1 MGGGLLVLLA
11 LVTVNPG
18 VAVAQDPTDP
28 AGGGDGPGG
37 VATTTVPTT
46 RPPVTTTTVAGPG
59 AGAGTDQP
67 GPTTTVSTEAPDTAT
82 DDFRDPGDATI
93 PPRRRDQLV
102 PPPIDLTSLN
112 QLLATK
118 RAEAVDAARE
128 LADAANA
135 DAMAVAVDAKS
146 TLDGLQAQVPALDRS
161 VTTARSAER
170 RASVALERARS
181 RKADLAVESYTRA
194 LSGRSATMD
203 ASFDLL
209 ESSQNYERFVRTT
222 EYSGAAW
229 SSLDRGVSS
238 AERSLEQAEAATQA
252 AIDARQR
259 LERRIGSAQSD
270 LDSSVASAQTVAVR
284 GEEAIA
290 VAAATGA
297 DLAVEGL
304 GPTIL
309 GETLLT
315 PEDLAEFSA
324 RRSGAGAS
332 VDLLELARLFV
343 LEGTAEGVRG
353 DIAWAQSILETGNFG
368 YKGSM
373 VSTSD
378 HNYAGIGACDS
389 CASGF
394 RYETPQLGVRA
405 QMQLLHTYADDNL
418 TTDRLA
424 FPPVGRSPERSHV
437 RGCCDTWME
446 LSGVWATG
454 PGYGVKILTIYNEM
468 LAFAAQRQRDAAA
481 FAALAAPA
489 GESPVP
495 AAPAAP
501 APDAQPGG

>member
-1 MGGGLLVLLA
+1 MVVCA
-11 LVTVNPG
+11 LVNPG
-18 VAVAQDPTDP
+18 TAVAQNPSDPG
-28 AGGGDGPGG
+28 AGGPD
-37 VATTTVPTT
+37 AATTTTVPTT
-46 RPPVTTTTVAGPG
+46 QPALTTTTVAGPG
-59 AGAGTDQP
+59 DNGAPD
-67 GPTTTVSTEAPDTAT
+67 PTTTVATAPPDTAL
-82 DDFRDPGDATI
+82 DDYRDPDEPTI
-93 PPRRRDQLV
+93 PPRRRDQLI

-112 QLLATK
+112 ELLTTK
-118 RAEAVDAARE
+118 REQAVAAARE

-135 DAMAVAVDAKS
+135 DAMTAAVDARS
-146 TLDGLQAQVPALDRS
+146 ALDALQDRVPALDRAVS
-161 VTTARSAER
+161 SARSAER
-170 RASVALERARS
+170 SASVELERARS
-181 RKADLAVESYTRA
+181 RKADLAVESYTRV
-194 LSGRSATMD
+194 LSGHSPTKN
-203 ASFDLL
+203 ASVDLL
-209 ESSQNYERFVRTT
+209 ESSENFERYVRTT

-229 SSLDRGVSS
+229 SSLERGVGA
-238 AERSLEQAEAATQA
+238 AERRVEAAESATQA
-252 AIDARQR
+252 AIDERQR

-270 LDSSVASAQTVAVR
+270 LDASIVNAQMVAAQ

-297 DLAVEGL
+297 DLATEGL

-324 RRSGAGAS
+324 RRAGAAAS
-332 VDLLELARLFV
+332 IDLLELARFFV

-389 CASGF
+389 CSSGF

-424 FPPVGRSPERSHV
+424 YPPVGRSPERSHV

-481 FAALAAPA
+481 LAALAPPA
-489 GESPVP
+489 EPVP
-495 AAPAAP
+495 
-501 APDAQPGG
+501 